1 MKLHLD
7 LMTSILYASLMNK
20 ETPYA
25 ASESGSK
32 LRQGLAHPLLRLLVA
47 GLVASVI
54 TFALLLFM
62 RFLIVGYDRTTSD
75 AITRYLSLQTVISHR
90 AVDDRLKRIERPAER
105 PEFTGMDESDFKQ
118 DAETFMPEQAEDA
131 QVILSPQVIETD
143 IQLPTL
149 ESVPLSDQ
157 EKLLLIKQEILSGE
171 N

>member
-1 MKLHLD
+1 MN
-7 LMTSILYASLMNK
+7 SIHYASLMNE

-25 ASESGSK
+25 ASKPGSK
-32 LRQGLAHPLLRLLVA
+32 FRQALAHPLFRLLAA
-47 GLVASVI
+47 GLLASVI

-62 RFLIVGYDRTTSD
+62 RFLIVGYDRSTSD

-105 PEFTGMDESDFKQ
+105 PEFTGMDESDFNQ
-118 DAETFMPEQAEDA
+118 DAEAFVPEQATDA
-131 QVILSPQVIETD
+131 PVILSPPVINTD

-149 ESVPLSDQ
+149 EAAALSDQ
-157 EKLLLIKQEILSGE
+157 EKLQLIKQEILSGE